1 MHRPN
6 RDGNGWRRFDPESVA
21 NTEGGIHHR
30 ASIVQ
35 NLRAIAE
42 DLLHVLPDRMVL
54 LPVLARGD
62 GPATATVA
70 LLVGVVQDV
79 LELLAFPFMLVK
91 NLVDIAAHAVCAA
104 GNGLRGESDGDPLPV
119 PPFDVSDPDSSL
131 RLLLGLDRACCE
143 TSQRLEPLLDL
154 EAATARW
161 RAGGGTAPPTRA
173 ERLASFNG
181 DVRWSPRLGVR
192 LGPGRD
198 ELCALLRWIRTAL
211 PPGTRIKAGGGRH
224 SHGAGRTDGVYLH
237 PDGLRFLEPMP
248 PRGSARDTLRPAVQ
262 GRAALFRVGSG
273 VLLRELNAHL
283 WRAGWA
289 LPVIGGYDGQT
300 LAGAI
305 TTGTHGTVLGQGTMA
320 ARLRSLDLVLA
331 GGTALRV
338 EPALGITDP
347 ARLRQQEPGLR
358 LVQDDDLFR
367 AAIVNL
373 GAFGV
378 IHSMVVQTVPRF
390 YLEERTTESNIA
402 EVAGVLAG
410 GNVYH
415 LMEAHSVPG
424 WASAPTGAHFSGHP
438 HRAYALSVLFN
449 PHTGRAQVCTS
460 RPVQVGFEPFDLGLR
475 VERVPAKAF
484 ARDARFV
491 RRPVLWRSLIGA
503 APRVLSRLPA
513 LLSALRLRSV
523 PEVVDWSVRGSSR
536 FINRC
541 YNVFHCGEGTA
552 GVRVRFGEFF
562 VPLREDRFLLAIGV
576 LVDAARRWSARVG
589 TFQTGPTN
597 VRFVRGGT
605 ALLGPL
611 EDFAALE
618 CLFVGAPAHTDPM
631 MRFYKDALA
640 RALGSAGFSMHFG
653 MQTPGW
659 TAEEVL
665 AQHPGYARWRAL
677 RDALDPTGSMLGMEQ
692 EALLPPVDRDGSLDA
707 LQRRW
712 AS

>member
-1 MHRPN
+1 M
-6 RDGNGWRRFDPESVA
+6 
-21 NTEGGIHHR
+21 
-30 ASIVQ
+30 
-35 NLRAIAE
+35 
-42 DLLHVLPDRMVL
+42 
-54 LPVLARGD
+54 
-62 GPATATVA
+62 
-70 LLVGVVQDV
+70 
-79 LELLAFPFMLVK
+79 
-91 NLVDIAAHAVCAA
+91 
-104 GNGLRGESDGDPLPV
+104 
-119 PPFDVSDPDSSL
+119 
-131 RLLLGLDRACCE
+131 
-143 TSQRLEPLLDL
+143 
-154 EAATARW
+154 
-161 RAGGGTAPPTRA
+161 
-173 ERLASFNG
+173 
-181 DVRWSPRLGVR
+181 
-192 LGPGRD
+192 
-198 ELCALLRWIRTAL
+198 
-211 PPGTRIKAGGGRH
+211 
-224 SHGAGRTDGVYLH
+224 
-237 PDGLRFLEPMP
+237 
-248 PRGSARDTLRPAVQ
+248 
-262 GRAALFRVGSG
+262 
-273 VLLRELNAHL
+273 
-283 WRAGWA
+283 
-289 LPVIGGYDGQT
+289 
-300 LAGAI
+300 
-305 TTGTHGTVLGQGTMA
+305 
-320 ARLRSLDLVLA
+320 
-331 GGTALRV
+331 
-338 EPALGITDP
+338 
-347 ARLRQQEPGLR
+347 
-358 LVQDDDLFR
+358 
-367 AAIVNL
+367 
-373 GAFGV
+373 
-378 IHSMVVQTVPRF
+378 
-390 YLEERTTESNIA
+390 
-402 EVAGVLAG
+402 
-410 GNVYH
+410 YH